1 MMMDHP
7 PNQEYNFGPKDHGS
21 LLKHIAST
29 LALKGLPAAPAP
41 AAAAAPSPNE
51 EQPGVEA

>member
-21 LLKHIAST
+21 LMKHIASA

-41 AAAAAPSPNE
+41 AVAAAQSPGE
-51 EQPGVEA
+51 EEPGAEA